1 VTEPQQQKRILVA
14 HLIYALRTGGLENI
28 LVTLINELPAERF
41 RHVVFCLTTY
51 DEEYRRTQIRQ
62 PDCEVIALHKRP
74 GTDLG
79 MLWRLAGRLRRL
91 KPDVF
96 HSHNLGPMEGQWAA
110 ALAGVPRR
118 VHTEHGRDTYDLD
131 GTNWKYN
138 LFRRATRPLIHQ
150 YTAVSKDLAK
160 WLVETV
166 GVRPERV
173 KQIYTGIDTERFCPG
188 GPKLRE
194 IEGAPAGFFDEGTF
208 VIGTVGRLA
217 EVKDQGTLIEAFARL
232 RPQENPRPL
241 RLMIVGE
248 GAMRG
253 KLEGL
258 IGKHQLEAFV
268 WLTGNRT
275 DIPQLLRQMD
285 LYALPSTVEGISIS
299 ILEAMATGL
308 PVVATGVGGNPE
320 IVTEGETGVLV
331 PVGDVGRLA
340 EAIGGLAGDPVRLR
354 GMGVA
359 GREYV
364 VRECELESYYG
375 AYESAYLGVKS

>member
-1 VTEPQQQKRILVA
+1 MESESSERRIVVA

-51 DEEYRRTQIRQ
+51 DEEYRRTQIRRT
-62 PDCEVIALHKRP
+62 DCEVIALHKRP

-79 MLWRLAGRLRRL
+79 MLWRLAGHLRRL

-166 GVRPERV
+166 GARPERV
-173 KQIYTGIDTERFCPG
+173 RQIYTGIDTERFCP

-194 IEGAPAGFFDEGTF
+194 IEGAPAGFFSDEGTF

-217 EVKDQGTLIEAFARL
+217 EVKDQGTLIEAFALL
-232 RPQENPRPL
+232 RPQENPRL

-248 GAMRG
+248 GPMRG

-258 IGKHQLEAFV
+258 IAQHRLEGRV
-268 WLTGNRT
+268 WLAGNRT

-308 PVVATGVGGNPE
+308 PVVATAVGGNPE
-320 IVTEGETGVLV
+320 IVTAGKTGVLV
-331 PVGDVGRLA
+331 PVGDAGRLA
-340 EAIGGLAGDPVRLR
+340 EAIGGLVADPMRLR
-354 GMGVA
+354 GMGAA

-375 AYESAYLGVKS
+375 AYKSAYLGVES

>member
-1 VTEPQQQKRILVA
+1 MTEPQQPQQRILVA

-41 RHVVFCLTTY
+41 RHVVFCLTTF
-51 DEEYRRTQIRQ
+51 DEEYRRTQIRR
-62 PDCEVIALHKRP
+62 PDCEVIALNKRP

-79 MLWRLAGRLRRL
+79 MLWRLTQHLRRL

-131 GTNWKYN
+131 GTNWTYN

-194 IEGAPAGFFDEGTF
+194 IEGAPAGFFADPGAF

-217 EVKDQGTLIEAFARL
+217 EVKDQGTLIEAFALL

-241 RLMIVGE
+241 RLVIVGE
-248 GAMRG
+248 GPMRG

-258 IGKHQLEAFV
+258 IAKYQLGAWV
-268 WLTGNRT
+268 WLAGNRT

-285 LYALPSTVEGISIS
+285 LYVLPSTVEGISIS

-308 PVVATGVGGNPE
+308 PVVATAVGGNPE
-320 IVTEGETGVLV
+320 IVTRETGVLV
-331 PVGDVGRLA
+331 PVGDAGRLA
-340 EAIGGLAGDPVRLR
+340 EAIGGLVADPARLR
-354 GMGVA
+354 GMGTA

-364 VRECELESYYG
+364 VRECRLESYYG
-375 AYESAYLGVKS
+375 AYESAYLAE